1 MQELLTEI
9 HALSE
14 QKAILENTLNE
25 LKNQIAALDTELNNH
40 RSELEMQLKI
50 SGINEIEYDN
60 LVAFIQTR
68 NTTGYKSESDII
80 RILKESRDSQY
91 IKTKVSESID
101 KNALKKA
108 LKTDSELTEL
118 LDPYIQKGTSDVLIV
133 TTVEN
138 KIKMLEHINES
149 NS

>member
-1 MQELLTEI
+1 MQELLNEI

-14 QKAILENTLNE
+14 QKTILETTLSE
-25 LKNQIAALDTELNNH
+25 LKNQIAALDIEINNR

-60 LVAFIQTR
+60 LVAFIQIR
-68 NTTGYKSESDII
+68 NAIGYKSESDII

-108 LKTDSELTEL
+108 LKADSELAEL
-118 LDPYIQKGTSDVLIV
+118 LEPYIEKGTTTVLNV
-133 TTVEN
+133 TTLEN
-138 KIKMLEHINES
+138 KAKMLEHINES

>member
-25 LKNQIAALDTELNNH
+25 LKNQIAALDIEINN
-40 RSELEMQLKI
+40 RKSELEMQLKI

-118 LDPYIQKGTSDVLIV
+118 LDPYIQKGTSEVLIV
-133 TTVEN
+133 TSVEN

>member
-14 QKAILENTLNE
+14 QKAILENTLND
-25 LKNQIAALDTELNNH
+25 LKNQIAALDIELNNH

-60 LVAFIQTR
+60 VVAFIQTR

>member
-14 QKAILENTLNE
+14 QKAILENTLND
-25 LKNQIAALDTELNNH
+25 LKNQIAALDIELNNH

-108 LKTDSELTEL
+108 LKTDSELIEL

>member
-14 QKAILENTLNE
+14 QKAILENTLND
-25 LKNQIAALDTELNNH
+25 LKNQIAALDIELNNH

-118 LDPYIQKGTSDVLIV
+118 LDPYIQKGTSNVLIV

>member
-14 QKAILENTLNE
+14 QKAILENTLND
-25 LKNQIAALDTELNNH
+25 LKNQIAALDIELNNH

>member
-14 QKAILENTLNE
+14 QKTILETTLYE
-25 LKNQIAALDTELNNH
+25 LKNQIAALDIEINNR

-68 NTTGYKSESDII
+68 NTTGYKSEGDII

-108 LKTDSELTEL
+108 LKTDSELADL
-118 LDPYIQKGTSDVLIV
+118 LEPYIEKGTTTVLNV
-133 TTVEN
+133 TTLEN
-138 KIKMLEHINES
+138 KAKMLEHINES